1 MKSRARYAV
10 LVYEFTLLGAHTRI
24 IFTKAANRSCLKV
37 ESVRIHIH
45 MRETRHQTR

>member
-1 MKSRARYAV
+1 MSLPCWV
-10 LVYEFTLLGAHTRI
+10 HTQGSSL
-24 IFTKAANRSCLKV
+24 TKAANRPCLKV